1 MNHPSGLLTF
11 DGDTVIKNNS
21 ESKYGECRIV
31 TLPRLLLT
39 VNMIWKTANIDP
51 NEHWDC
57 VPYDPKFVKPRED
70 EEWDSFSNFRS
81 VCLDMD
87 ILLTFAHG
95 DSNSCPKVNLYSHT
109 LKWLETWATVIG
121 GTVSRPIFKGKLWNN
136 LKPPKK
142 KLTRHYRKVHFETDF
157 NEAEL
162 EIWSSYRKRAG
173 AKVTVE
179 RGKLE
184 MTQKL
189 ALVSWPPIEG
199 CDSEGNTEYIHLKRR
214 PRLVWSTEKCSAHLT
229 AIQGSLMGSLD
240 SMSDNEF
247 TESSERSPEHF
258 LFSVNEVEYR
268 QRGETSLSTESLNS
282 TNSRDAKLY
291 THWIVI
297 SDVKGSINID
307 TRTLILAF
315 LEQYENS
322 RALSRDLCSEA
333 LRTITLE
340 GERVKRRSP
349 RAASAVFETSPNQSN
364 DDLLSQFDE
373 DFVTVVTGDEKSNSS
388 REKLAAEQACS
399 DSDIKTRQWSI
410 QMTNGQIAMQ
420 GPELNGFVLL
430 TTGKCQV
437 LGTEHWPVLR
447 GGEFFSKFS
456 WTCIVE
462 HVQYFAT
469 VDEAP
474 ECHIPWLDE
483 NMIGIK
489 RSRYSSN
496 QEAEAAE
503 TMMSEIDEQEESLK
517 GIVREVFKHDTKL
530 VATQLQ
536 RIVSRCGCLI
546 SFVTFGTQPMEDTHT
561 STEDLQYTTESMY
574 SSDLLSAFSL
584 RHKSLEV
591 ATNSHQYKMII
602 DCVNNLLLRT
612 EGSKRSSIGR
622 LLHAFSLMGS
632 GEVEAR
638 KTIAALQKEIRE
650 CLSKIRDI
658 ERQLYDFNLG
668 VQSPDKMFKTQ
679 KALVIEKQKLSINR
693 VNLRLTISAFKEFKL
708 KEGAINKD
716 QVVDQLMEVRKN
728 EICIDDAN
736 WTLTGDCGQIPT
748 MDVNIQGGFAYS
760 RTVYSATY
768 STEASQNNDFSSG
781 HKFTLGHFCI
791 RNLQNDRN
799 PQNVLFPV
807 NNDSGANPARHC
819 LRVYLSQQHNPVGGI
834 IINHHLEINLVPL
847 VLRFET
853 LFWRE
858 IQRFFVGEDKRDDD
872 GVPDYYDLD
881 DSSSINPLNF
891 EIRAQNSKRKFKFSS
906 RKNIRSGG
914 VDPHQ
919 ALDEM
924 SERSKKRFFNF
935 VKIQQFPILISYKGK
950 ITVNEKTILFP
961 DIEIKERT
969 QTWKEL
975 ALEIKKISV
984 PKIALSL
991 GKLKQSYTAPISAL
1005 SNMGVGSNCSENE
1018 RSQEVYRFLTG
1029 SDATDTIPKKKRG
1042 LGLASLRRNKS
1053 KKVAPPIPVRPTLV
1067 PNDNFVKECDNPG
1080 EWEDNS
1086 LGERINELKAMSEEP
1101 IQMEELEEEISE
1113 SNELS
1118 ALPSD
1123 TVSPREQLG

>member
-1 MNHPSGLLTF
+1 M
-11 DGDTVIKNNS
+11 
-21 ESKYGECRIV
+21 
-31 TLPRLLLT
+31 TLPRLLLN
-39 VNMIWKTANIDP
+39 VHMIWKTANRDP
-51 NEHWDC
+51 NAHWDC
-57 VPYDPKFVKPRED
+57 VPYDPKFVKLRED
-70 EEWDSFSNFRS
+70 EEWDSFVNFRS
-81 VCLDMD
+81 VCLDLDMM
-87 ILLTFAHG
+87 LTFAKPDG
-95 DSNSCPKVNLYSHT
+95 QTDTCPKVNLYSHT
-109 LKWLETWATVIG
+109 LKWLESWASVMV
-121 GTVSRPIFKGKLWNN
+121 GTVSRPVFKGKLWNN
-136 LKPPKK
+136 VKPSKK
-142 KLTRHYRKVHFETDF
+142 KLTRHYRKVHFETEF
-157 NEAEL
+157 AEGQL

-173 AKVTVE
+173 AKVTVGC
-179 RGKLE
+179 GKLE
-184 MTQKL
+184 VTQKL
-189 ALVSWPPIEG
+189 ALVSWPPIETF
-199 CDSEGNTEYIHLKRR
+199 DSEGSTEYIHLKRR
-214 PRLVWSTEKCSAHLT
+214 PRVVWNTEKCTAHFT
-229 AIQGSLMGSLD
+229 DIQGILMGSSDAMAENVFQD
-240 SMSDNEF
+240 S
-247 TESSERSPEHF
+247 TERSPEHF
-258 LFSVNEVEYR
+258 LFSINEVEYR
-268 QRGETSLSTESLNS
+268 QRGETFLSTESLNS

-297 SDVKGSINID
+297 SDVKASINID

-322 RALSRDLCSEA
+322 RALSRDLSSDA
-333 LRTITLE
+333 LRTISLE
-340 GERVKRRSP
+340 GEKGNRRSP
-349 RAASAVFETSPNQSN
+349 RAAGAVFETSPNQSN

-399 DSDIKTRQWSI
+399 DTDIKTRQWSI
-410 QMTNGQIAMQ
+410 QMTNGQMAMQ
-420 GPELNGFVLL
+420 GPELNGFVML
-430 TTGKCQV
+430 TTGKCKV
-437 LGTEHWPVLR
+437 LGTEHWPALR

-483 NMIGIK
+483 SMIGIR

-496 QEAEAAE
+496 QEPDTAESMIGE
-503 TMMSEIDEQEESLK
+503 LDEQEECLK
-517 GIVREVFKHDTKL
+517 GIVREVYKHDTKQC
-530 VATQLQ
+530 ATQLQ
-536 RIVSRCGCLI
+536 RIVSRCGCLL
-546 SFVTFGTQPMEDTHT
+546 SFVTFGTQPIEDIHS

-622 LLHAFSLMGS
+622 LLHAFSLMRS
-632 GEVEAR
+632 GEAEAR

-658 ERQLYDFNLG
+658 ERQLYDFNFG
-668 VQSPDKMFKTQ
+668 VQSQDKLNKTRR
-679 KALVIEKQKLSINR
+679 ALIVEKQKLNINR

-736 WTLTGDCGQIPT
+736 WTLTGECGQIPI
-748 MDVNIQGGFAYS
+748 MEVNIQGGFAYS
-760 RTVYSATY
+760 RTVYSTTY
-768 STEASQNNDFSSG
+768 STDAAQSSDFSSG

-799 PQNVLFPV
+799 PQNVLFPM
-807 NNDSGANPARHC
+807 NDNESGANPAYHC

-853 LFWRE
+853 VFWRE
-858 IQRFFVGEDKRDDD
+858 IQKFFVGEDKKEEE
-872 GVPDYYDLD
+872 GLQDYYDLD

-891 EIRAQNSKRKFKFSS
+891 EIRAQNSKRDRKFRFSS
-906 RKNIRSGG
+906 RKNVRSGG

-961 DIEIKERT
+961 EIEIKERT
-969 QTWKEL
+969 HTWKEL

-984 PKIALSL
+984 PKVALSL
-991 GKLKQSYTAPISAL
+991 GKLKQSYSAPISGL
-1005 SNMGVGSNCSENE
+1005 SNVGAGSESSENT
-1018 RSQEVYRFLTG
+1018 RSKEVYRFLTG
-1029 SDATDTIPKKKRG
+1029 SDANEAPPKKKKG
-1042 LGLASLRRNKS
+1042 LGLASLRRNKP
-1053 KKVAPPIPVRPTLV
+1053 KKAAPPIPVRPTLV

-1101 IQMEELEEEISE
+1101 LLSPDEEVDEINDS
-1113 SNELS
+1113 
-1118 ALPSD
+1118 PSPEIAISSD
-1123 TVSPREQLG
+1123 PIDIVTHQQLG